1 MQKPQTVLIIGNLV
15 SNNWYQNLVPI
26 LPSGGGEGDG
36 GEGDAGGA
44 GGVVDLTI
52 AHIFLEHLKQNNLV
66 FLYKTGIIKS
76 EHI

>member
-1 MQKPQTVLIIGNLV
+1 M
-15 SNNWYQNLVPI
+15 VPF

-44 GGVVDLTI
+44 WGVVDLTI

-76 EHI
+76 EHIWYNKISKSFQCRKQSISYT